1 MGFFFRNRNKNI
13 VIPGINEG
21 DGIEFEGEIITLPMT
36 DGTDREFTI
45 LDQIEYEGENYMALL
60 SASDVKVTE
69 DGFNFQVTLVRAS
82 NIKVGKDGLQNFE
95 VEPVTDKAL
104 QQKLMEIFESEVSIE
119 TEEIEESEETEKS

>member
-1 MGFFFRNRNKNI
+1 
-13 VIPGINEG
+13 
-21 DGIEFEGEIITLPMT
+21 
-36 DGTDREFTI
+36 
-45 LDQIEYEGENYMALL
+45 MALL